1 MPRTDGGGTMHAT
14 GTFEEDTDMA
24 LEAKNLGQPEDKR
37 SFEHGELF
45 MVHVGGST
53 IGRAVFRPGWRWSTD
68 VKPLVGTSSCEL
80 AHTAVVLSGQM
91 RVRMDD
97 GTEAEFGP
105 GDAHYV
111 SPGHDAWVV
120 GEEPLVVIDFTGP
133 AQMPATGAQTTATGG
148 QVTCHPCGVQ
158 FRVGRSD
165 QIDHLIAAVQEHAS
179 AAHGH
184 PVTRD
189 HILSELQPA

>member
-1 MPRTDGGGTMHAT
+1 M
-14 GTFEEDTDMA
+14 
-24 LEAKNLGQPEDKR
+24 Q
-37 SFEHGELF
+37 
-45 MVHVGGST
+45 
-53 IGRAVFRPGWRWSTD
+53 
-68 VKPLVGTSSCEL
+68 
-80 AHTAVVLSGQM
+80 
-91 RVRMDD
+91 VRMND

-133 AQMPATGAQTTATGG
+133 AQIAGAGAQA
-148 QVTCHPCGVQ
+148 VCHPCGVE

-165 QIDHLIAAVQEHAS
+165 RIDHLIAAVLEHAS
-179 AAHGH
+179 GSHSH
-184 PVTRD
+184 DLTME